1 MKIEIEF
8 FTYWHCGSG
17 SSGGSR
23 VDALVAKDNNGL
35 PYIPAKTLKG
45 HIREMAESLDDCT
58 FVNECFGG
66 SSNDGK
72 DGKEK
77 DVCYDEK
84 YRAKEG
90 KCYFSNAIIE
100 EKIDKKLSSYLFTTI
115 SSTKIDEK
123 GLAVDGSLR
132 EIEAVVPLKLYATIA
147 FDDGVKEEYKET
159 MKKAFSQ
166 VKRMGLN
173 RTRGLGRCEITL
185 AGESHD

>member
-1 MKIEIEF
+1 MKIAIEF

-23 VDALVAKDNNGL
+23 VDALVARDREGL

-45 HIREMAESLDDCT
+45 HIREIAESLGDCT

-77 DVCYDEK
+77 DICYDK
-84 YRAKEG
+84 NYIGKEG
-90 KCYFSNAIIE
+90 KCYFFNAIIE
-100 EKIDKKLSSYLFTTI
+100 EKIDKNLSSYLFTTI
-115 SSTKIDEK
+115 SSTKIDDN

-132 EIEAVVPLKLYATIA
+132 EIEVVVPLKLYATIEFDEDSKHYESKMIEA
-147 FDDGVKEEYKET
+147 FK
-159 MKKAFSQ
+159 Q
-166 VKRMGLN
+166 VKRIGLN

-185 AGESHD
+185 AGGKND

>member
-35 PYIPAKTLKG
+35 PYIPGKTIKG
-45 HIREMAESLDDCT
+45 HIREMAESLDDSE
-58 FVNECFGG
+58 FINLCFG
-66 SSNDGK
+66 SS
-72 DGKEK
+72 E
-77 DVCYDEK
+77 E
-84 YRAKEG
+84 REG

-100 EKIDKKLSSYLFTTI
+100 EKIDKKLSSYLFITI
-115 SSTKIDEK
+115 SSTKIEENGIAK
-123 GLAVDGSLR
+123 TGSLR
-132 EIEAVVPLKLYATIA
+132 EIEAVVPLKLYATIEFDEDSKKYESKMIEA
-147 FDDGVKEEYKET
+147 FR
-159 MKKAFSQ
+159 Q

-185 AGESHD
+185 VGESND

>member
-1 MKIEIEF
+1 MRIAIEF
-8 FTYWHCGSG
+8 FTYWHSGSG

-23 VDALVAKDNNGL
+23 VDALVARDREGL

-45 HIREMAESLDDCT
+45 HIREMAESFRDCT

-77 DVCYDEK
+77 DVCFDEEYK
-84 YRAKEG
+84 GKEG

-100 EKIDKKLSSYLFTTI
+100 EKIDESLSSYLFTTI
-115 SSTKIDEK
+115 SSTKIEENGIAK
-123 GLAVDGSLR
+123 TGSLR
-132 EIEAVVPLKLYATIA
+132 EIEVVVPLKLYATIEFEDEA
-147 FDDGVKEEYKET
+147 KKYKE
-159 MKKAFSQ
+159 MMQKAFRQ

-173 RTRGLGRCEITL
+173 RTRGLGRCDISVV
-185 AGESHD
+185 GESND

>member
-23 VDALVAKDNNGL
+23 VDALVARDNDGF
-35 PYIPAKTLKG
+35 PYIAGKTLKG
-45 HIREMAESLDDCT
+45 HIREMAEVLDDCT

-66 SSNDGK
+66 SSNDGT
-72 DGKEK
+72 DGREK
-77 DVCYDEK
+77 DVCYDKK
-84 YRAKEG
+84 YRGKEG

-100 EKIDKKLSSYLFTTI
+100 EQINKELKSYLFTTI
-115 SSTKIDEK
+115 SSTKIEENGIAK
-123 GLAVDGSLR
+123 TGSLR
-132 EIEAVVPLKLYATIA
+132 EIEVVVPLKLYATIE
-147 FDDGVKEEYKET
+147 FDNDSKKYESK
-159 MKKAFSQ
+159 MIKAFRQ

-185 AGESHD
+185 AGEQND

>member
-35 PYIPAKTLKG
+35 PYIPGKTIKG
-45 HIREMAESLDDCT
+45 HIREMAESLDDSE
-58 FVNECFGG
+58 FINLCFG
-66 SSNDGK
+66 SS
-72 DGKEK
+72 E
-77 DVCYDEK
+77 E
-84 YRAKEG
+84 REG

-115 SSTKIDEK
+115 SSTKIEENGIAK
-123 GLAVDGSLR
+123 TGSLR
-132 EIEAVVPLKLYATIA
+132 EIEAVVPLKLYATIEFDEDSKKYESKMIEA
-147 FDDGVKEEYKET
+147 FR
-159 MKKAFSQ
+159 Q

-185 AGESHD
+185 VGESND

>member
-23 VDALVAKDNNGL
+23 VDALVARDNNGL

-45 HIREMAESLDDCT
+45 HIREMAESLGDCT

-72 DGKEK
+72 DEKER
-77 DVCYDEK
+77 DICYDKK
-84 YRAKEG
+84 YKGKEG

-100 EKIDKKLSSYLFTTI
+100 EKIDKTLSSYLFTTI
-115 SSTKIDEK
+115 SSTKIDDN
-123 GLAVDGSLR
+123 GLADNKTLR
-132 EIEAVVPLKLYATIA
+132 EIEVVVPLKLYAFIE
-147 FDDGVKEEYKET
+147 FEEDVKEYKEL
-159 MKKAFSQ
+159 MRKAFSQ
-166 VKRMGLN
+166 VKRIGLN
-173 RTRGLGRCEITL
+173 RTRGLGRCEIKEVKDN
-185 AGESHD
+185 G